1 MRKSASFLGTVLLLG
16 VLASGCAGPEKKL
29 GRGMNNFYEIVR
41 GSEVRRT
48 MEQTALFESP
58 DRAYTTGLVRGM
70 NRTLARTG
78 IGLYEIIT
86 FPFPSYDPIAT
97 DYLTPEPIYPD
108 NYRPRLLSDSA
119 FATDASIGFSGGD
132 VAPFIPGSRFR
143 IFDN

>member
-1 MRKSASFLGTVLLLG
+1 MRKSASFLGAVLLVG

-29 GRGMNNFYEIVR
+29 GRGLGNFYEIVR
-41 GSEVRRT
+41 GSEVRRS

-58 DRAYTTGLVRGM
+58 DRAYTTGFVRGM

-78 IGLYEIIT
+78 IGLYEIVT

-97 DYLTPEPIYPD
+97 NYLTPEPVYPD
-108 NYRPRLLSDSA
+108 NYKPRLLSDSA

-132 VAPFIPGSRFR
+132 VAPMIPGSRFR

>member
-1 MRKSASFLGTVLLLG
+1 MRKSAFFLGAVLLVG

-41 GSEVRRT
+41 GSEVRRS